1 MRTSLRSRLERLEA
15 VLAPKFR
22 TFVLWDAD
30 DGTIDEKIAELR
42 AEKNLGPQDVV
53 HTVRFLRDDEP
64 EPEL

>member
-15 VLAPKFR
+15 ALAPKGR

-42 AEKNLGPQDVV
+42 AEKNLGPRDVV